1 MSIII
6 EKYVGRGNKNLK
18 KIIITISI
26 SIITII
32 VLLSFID
39 RTPQERVNNTA
50 DIIYS
55 INSIPQN
62 LKSIGDLDKREQD
75 IVCATSKGLVE
86 VDADGNIKPVLVE
99 SYEVNED
106 GLEYIFKIRDDI
118 YWSDGNKITP
128 EDIVAFFRE
137 IITEDN
143 EISALLNVF
152 GVKEYI
158 NSNKTFSETV
168 AITNTDN
175 SIKIRLNSRDDNFIE
190 ELTKPQY
197 KLRKDVLF
205 WENIAYNYKDIPYS
219 GDYCIDNIN
228 ENEIILKRN
237 NKASVDLAQTIH
249 LVKDDTEDLALAAF
263 EIGNRDIVMNP
274 PKSQLERLKNDGK
287 LVESPSNEAMYLAF
301 NINNENFSN
310 DIKNEIYR
318 LVNKAIEEYQNKNSI
333 LVELAE
339 CSYFREDK
347 EDLNK
352 LQSRNVMVN
361 MKKDITIPS
370 KVVLVAKES
379 LENKDVTSYL
389 VNWFKNNTD
398 ITLVTNLLSEE
409 DMNLI
414 SEKNYYDIALINV
427 YAKLDN
433 DEELLN
439 TISSFVPKSIREMIA
454 NSNSKAEKEEL
465 FAEIEEDI
473 FNNYRILPLLFY
485 NNTIAINNKIESN
498 ILDGNGNI
506 DFKSIKK

>member
-1 MSIII
+1 M
-6 EKYVGRGNKNLK
+6 K
-18 KIIITISI
+18 KIIITILT

-32 VLLSFID
+32 ILLSFID
-39 RTPQERVNNTA
+39 RTPKESVNNTA

-86 VDADGNIKPVLVE
+86 LDSDGNIKPVLAE

-106 GLEYIFKIRDDI
+106 GLEYIFKIRNDI
-118 YWSDGNKITP
+118 YWSDGNKITS

-168 AITNTDN
+168 AITNTDD
-175 SIKIRLNSRDDNFIE
+175 SIKIRLNSKDDSFIE

-197 KLRKDVLF
+197 RLRKDVLF
-205 WENIAYNYKDIPYS
+205 WENIAYNYKNIPYS
-219 GDYCIDNIN
+219 GDYCIDSIN
-228 ENEIILKRN
+228 EAEITLKRS
-237 NKASVDLAQTIH
+237 NKASAELAQTIH

-274 PKSQLERLKNDGK
+274 PKSQLERLKNEGK
-287 LVESPSNEAMYLAF
+287 LMESPSNEAMYLAF
-301 NINNENFSN
+301 NINNDNFSN
-310 DIKNEIYR
+310 AVKNEIYR
-318 LVNKAIEEYQNKNSI
+318 LVSKAIEEYQNKNSI

-379 LENKDVTSYL
+379 LENKDITSYL
-389 VNWFKNNTD
+389 LNWFKNNTD
-398 ITLVTNLLSEE
+398 ITLVINLLSEE

-427 YAKLDN
+427 YAKLND
-433 DEELLN
+433 DEELIN
-439 TISSFVPKSIREMIA
+439 TISSFVPKSIREMIS

-465 FAEIEEDI
+465 FAEIEEEI

-485 NNTIAINNKIESN
+485 NNTIAINKEVEKSV
-498 ILDGNGNI
+498 LDGNGNI

>member
-1 MSIII
+1 MAIII
-6 EKYVGRGNKNLK
+6 EKYVGRGKKTLK

-26 SIITII
+26 SVITVII
-32 VLLSFID
+32 LLSFID
-39 RTPQERVNNTA
+39 RTPKENVNNTA

-55 INSIPQN
+55 INSIPQD

-75 IVCATSKGLVE
+75 IICATSKGLVE
-86 VDADGNIKPVLVE
+86 MDADGNIKPVLAE

-106 GLEYIFKIRDDI
+106 GVEYVFKIRNDI
-118 YWSDGNKITP
+118 YWSDGKKIIP
-128 EDIVAFFRE
+128 EDIVTFFRA

-143 EISALLNVF
+143 EISALLNIF
-152 GVKEYI
+152 GVKDYI
-158 NSNKTFSETV
+158 NSNKTFNETV

-175 SIKIRLNSRDDNFIE
+175 SIKIRLNSKDDNFIE

-197 KLRKDVLF
+197 RLRKDVLF
-205 WENIAYNYKDIPYS
+205 WENIAHNYKNIPYS
-219 GDYCIDNIN
+219 GDYCIDSIN
-228 ENEIILKRN
+228 ENEITFKRSD
-237 NKASVDLAQTIH
+237 KASVDLAQTIH

-263 EIGNRDIVMNP
+263 EIGNRDIVINP
-274 PKSQLERLKNDGK
+274 PKSQLERLKNEGK

-301 NINNENFSN
+301 NVNNDNFSN
-310 DIKNEIYR
+310 QVKNEIYR
-318 LVNKAIEEYQNKNSI
+318 LVNKAIEEYQNENSI
-333 LVELAE
+333 LIDLAE

-370 KVVLVAKES
+370 KIVLVAKES
-379 LENKDVTSYL
+379 LENKDITNYL
-389 VNWFKNNTD
+389 LNWFKNNTD
-398 ITLVTNLLSEE
+398 ITLVVNLLSED

-427 YAKLDN
+427 YAKLDD

-439 TISSFVPKSIREMIA
+439 TVASFVPKSIKEMIA
-454 NSNSKAEKEEL
+454 NSDSKAEKEEL

-473 FNNYRILPLLFY
+473 FNNYRIVPLLFY
-485 NNTIAINNKIESN
+485 NNTIAINNKEEN
-498 ILDGNGNI
+498 NLLDGNGNI